1 MMVILQMTPL
11 MMSKIRTQ
19 KKRLIQKEISMRRK
33 IFMEEQEVMINFK
46 LKLLIF
52 QE

>member
-1 MMVILQMTPL
+1 MMVIPQMTPL
-11 MMSKIRTQ
+11 MMNKIRTQ

>member
-1 MMVILQMTPL
+1 MMVIPQMILL
-11 MMSKIRTQ
+11 MMSKIRTL
-19 KKRLIQKEISMRRK
+19 KMRLIQKVILMKRK
-33 IFMEEQEVMINFK
+33 IFMEELEVMINFK

>member
-11 MMSKIRTQ
+11 MMSKIRTL
-19 KKRLIQKEISMRRK
+19 KKRLIQKVILKKKK